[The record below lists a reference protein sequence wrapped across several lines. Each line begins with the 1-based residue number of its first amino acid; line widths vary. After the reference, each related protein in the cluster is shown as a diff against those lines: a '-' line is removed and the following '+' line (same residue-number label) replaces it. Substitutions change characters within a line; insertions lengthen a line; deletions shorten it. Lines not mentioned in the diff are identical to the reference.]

1 MINGIMKLFYTEVV
15 KNKMSK
21 LPNGQ
26 YEVND
31 QFKKVQGI
39 SIKIDKVLF
48 LVFKILIALVVLFVA
63 SKINIYFGIGMCL
76 VEISYLFYKKSLKTK
91 VEFEIENKYREV
103 LQKYFNYDDIHFT
116 FIGLNSFDTVFAD
129 IYIDYKDKLI
139 FNIDLH
145 YDYLM
150 YISKFNR
157 VNENLIKLVRE
168 DWESKY
174 GIL

>member
-1 MINGIMKLFYTEVV
+1 MRTLDEENAIARLYELLNLQKDVEEKFGSNGYNVFVFGSYLTTSYVEGK
-15 KNKMSK
+15 S
-21 LPNGQ
+21 
-26 YEVND
+26 D
-31 QFKKVQGI
+31 
-39 SIKIDKVLF
+39 ID
-48 LVFKILIALVVLFVA
+48 ILALVKRNDF
-63 SKINIYFGIGMCL
+63 NI
-76 VEISYLFYKKSLKTK
+76 
-91 VEFEIENKYREV
+91 EFEIENRYREV

-145 YDYLM
+145 YDFLM
-150 YISKFNR
+150 YINKFNR

>member
-1 MINGIMKLFYTEVV
+1 MRWKMEKLLS
-15 KNKMSK
+15 NLK
-21 LPNGQ
+21 LENNN
-26 YEVND
+26 ENL
-31 QFKKVQGI
+31 I
-39 SIKIDKVLF
+39 SLTLFGSYNTKYWFEGKSDID
-48 LVFKILIALVVLFVA
+48 ILALVKRNDF
-63 SKINIYFGIGMCL
+63 NI
-76 VEISYLFYKKSLKTK
+76 
-91 VEFEIENKYREV
+91 EFEIENRYREV

-145 YDYLM
+145 YDFLM
-150 YISKFNR
+150 YINKFNR

>member
-1 MINGIMKLFYTEVV
+1 MEKLLSNLKITNDNENLISLTLFGSYNTKYWFEGKSDIDILALIK
-15 KNKMSK
+15 KNDF
-21 LPNGQ
+21 N
-26 YEVND
+26 
-31 QFKKVQGI
+31 
-39 SIKIDKVLF
+39 
-48 LVFKILIALVVLFVA
+48 
-63 SKINIYFGIGMCL
+63 
-76 VEISYLFYKKSLKTK
+76 

-129 IYIDYKDKLI
+129 IYIDNKDKLI

>member
-1 MINGIMKLFYTEVV
+1 MEKLLSNLKIT
-15 KNKMSK
+15 
-21 LPNGQ
+21 
-26 YEVND
+26 ND
-31 QFKKVQGI
+31 NENLI
-39 SIKIDKVLF
+39 SLTLFGSYNTKYWFEGKSDID
-48 LVFKILIALVVLFVA
+48 ILALV
-63 SKINIYFGIGMCL
+63 
-76 VEISYLFYKKSLKTK
+76 KKNDFN
-91 VEFEIENKYREV
+91 VEFEIENRYREV

>member
-1 MINGIMKLFYTEVV
+1 MEKLLSNLKITNDNGNLISLTLFGSYNTKYWFEGKSDIDILALIK
-15 KNKMSK
+15 KNDF
-21 LPNGQ
+21 N
-26 YEVND
+26 
-31 QFKKVQGI
+31 
-39 SIKIDKVLF
+39 
-48 LVFKILIALVVLFVA
+48 
-63 SKINIYFGIGMCL
+63 
-76 VEISYLFYKKSLKTK
+76 

>member
-1 MINGIMKLFYTEVV
+1 MEKLLS
-15 KNKMSK
+15 NLK
-21 LPNGQ
+21 LSNNN
-26 YEVND
+26 ENL
-31 QFKKVQGI
+31 I
-39 SIKIDKVLF
+39 SLTLFGSYNTKHWFEGKSDID
-48 LVFKILIALVVLFVA
+48 ILALV
-63 SKINIYFGIGMCL
+63 
-76 VEISYLFYKKSLKTK
+76 KKNDFNS
-91 VEFEIENKYREV
+91 EFEIENRYREV

-139 FNIDLH
+139 FDIDLH
-145 YDYLM
+145 YDFLM

>member
-1 MINGIMKLFYTEVV
+1 MEKLLSNLKITNDNENLISLTLFGSYNTKHWFEGKSDIDILALIK
-15 KNKMSK
+15 KNDF
-21 LPNGQ
+21 N
-26 YEVND
+26 
-31 QFKKVQGI
+31 
-39 SIKIDKVLF
+39 
-48 LVFKILIALVVLFVA
+48 
-63 SKINIYFGIGMCL
+63 
-76 VEISYLFYKKSLKTK
+76 

-139 FNIDLH
+139 FDIDLH
-145 YDYLM
+145 YDFLM

>member
-1 MINGIMKLFYTEVV
+1 MEKLLSNLKITNDNENLISLTLFGSYNTKYWFEGKSDIDILALIK
-15 KNKMSK
+15 KN
-21 LPNGQ
+21 
-26 YEVND
+26 D
-31 QFKKVQGI
+31 FH
-39 SIKIDKVLF
+39 
-48 LVFKILIALVVLFVA
+48 
-63 SKINIYFGIGMCL
+63 
-76 VEISYLFYKKSLKTK
+76 

>member
-1 MINGIMKLFYTEVV
+1 MEKLLSNLKITNDNENLISLTLFGSYNTKYWFEGKSDIDILALIK
-15 KNKMSK
+15 KNDF
-21 LPNGQ
+21 N
-26 YEVND
+26 
-31 QFKKVQGI
+31 
-39 SIKIDKVLF
+39 
-48 LVFKILIALVVLFVA
+48 
-63 SKINIYFGIGMCL
+63 
-76 VEISYLFYKKSLKTK
+76 

-174 GIL
+174 CIL

>member
-63 SKINIYFGIGMCL
+63 SKINIYFGIGVFL
-76 VEISYLFYKKSLKTK
+76 TEIILYIEAGK
-91 VEFEIENKYREV
+91 VSR
-103 LQKYFNYDDIHFT
+103 
-116 FIGLNSFDTVFAD
+116 
-129 IYIDYKDKLI
+129 
-139 FNIDLH
+139 
-145 YDYLM
+145 
-150 YISKFNR
+150 
-157 VNENLIKLVRE
+157 
-168 DWESKY
+168 
-174 GIL
+174 

>member
-1 MINGIMKLFYTEVV
+1 MEKLLSNLKIT
-15 KNKMSK
+15 
-21 LPNGQ
+21 
-26 YEVND
+26 ND
-31 QFKKVQGI
+31 NENLI
-39 SIKIDKVLF
+39 SLTLFGSYNTKYWFEGKSDID
-48 LVFKILIALVVLFVA
+48 ILALV
-63 SKINIYFGIGMCL
+63 
-76 VEISYLFYKKSLKTK
+76 KKNDFN

-139 FNIDLH
+139 FNMDLH

-157 VNENLIKLVRE
+157 VNENLIKLVRG

-174 GIL
+174 GKL

>member
-1 MINGIMKLFYTEVV
+1 MEKLLSNLKITNDNENLISLTLFGSYNTKYWFEGKSDIDILALIK
-15 KNKMSK
+15 KNDF
-21 LPNGQ
+21 N
-26 YEVND
+26 
-31 QFKKVQGI
+31 
-39 SIKIDKVLF
+39 
-48 LVFKILIALVVLFVA
+48 
-63 SKINIYFGIGMCL
+63 
-76 VEISYLFYKKSLKTK
+76 

-103 LQKYFNYDDIHFT
+103 LQKYFNYHDIHFT

>member
-1 MINGIMKLFYTEVV
+1 MEKLLSNLKIT
-15 KNKMSK
+15 
-21 LPNGQ
+21 
-26 YEVND
+26 ND
-31 QFKKVQGI
+31 NENLI
-39 SIKIDKVLF
+39 SLTLFGSYNTKYWFEGKSDID
-48 LVFKILIALVVLFVA
+48 ILALV
-63 SKINIYFGIGMCL
+63 
-76 VEISYLFYKKSLKTK
+76 KKNDFN
-91 VEFEIENKYREV
+91 VEFEIENRYREV

-139 FNIDLH
+139 FNMDLH

-157 VNENLIKLVRE
+157 VNENLIKLVRG

-174 GIL
+174 GKL

>member
-1 MINGIMKLFYTEVV
+1 MRWKMEKLLS
-15 KNKMSK
+15 NLK
-21 LPNGQ
+21 LENNN
-26 YEVND
+26 E
-31 QFKKVQGI
+31 KLI
-39 SIKIDKVLF
+39 SLTLFGSYNTKYWFEGKSDID
-48 LVFKILIALVVLFVA
+48 ILALVKRNDF
-63 SKINIYFGIGMCL
+63 NI
-76 VEISYLFYKKSLKTK
+76 
-91 VEFEIENKYREV
+91 EFEIENRYREV

-145 YDYLM
+145 YDFLM
-150 YISKFNR
+150 YINKFNR

>member
-1 MINGIMKLFYTEVV
+1 MEKLLSNLKITNDNENLISLTLFGSYNTYWFEGKSDIDILALIK
-15 KNKMSK
+15 KNDF
-21 LPNGQ
+21 N
-26 YEVND
+26 
-31 QFKKVQGI
+31 
-39 SIKIDKVLF
+39 
-48 LVFKILIALVVLFVA
+48 
-63 SKINIYFGIGMCL
+63 
-76 VEISYLFYKKSLKTK
+76 

-157 VNENLIKLVRE
+157 VNENLIKLVRG

-174 GIL
+174 GKL

>member
-1 MINGIMKLFYTEVV
+1 MEKLLSNLKIT
-15 KNKMSK
+15 
-21 LPNGQ
+21 
-26 YEVND
+26 ND
-31 QFKKVQGI
+31 NENLI
-39 SIKIDKVLF
+39 SLTLFGSYNTKYWFEGKSDID
-48 LVFKILIALVVLFVA
+48 ILALV
-63 SKINIYFGIGMCL
+63 
-76 VEISYLFYKKSLKTK
+76 KKNDFN
-91 VEFEIENKYREV
+91 VEFEIENRYREV

-139 FNIDLH
+139 FNMDLH

>member
-1 MINGIMKLFYTEVV
+1 MEKLLSNLKITNDNENLISLTLFGSCNTKYWFEGKSDIDILALIK
-15 KNKMSK
+15 KNDF
-21 LPNGQ
+21 N
-26 YEVND
+26 
-31 QFKKVQGI
+31 
-39 SIKIDKVLF
+39 
-48 LVFKILIALVVLFVA
+48 
-63 SKINIYFGIGMCL
+63 
-76 VEISYLFYKKSLKTK
+76 

>member
-1 MINGIMKLFYTEVV
+1 MEKLLSNLKITNDNENLISLTLFGSYNTKYWFEGKSDIDILALIK
-15 KNKMSK
+15 KNDF
-21 LPNGQ
+21 N
-26 YEVND
+26 
-31 QFKKVQGI
+31 
-39 SIKIDKVLF
+39 
-48 LVFKILIALVVLFVA
+48 
-63 SKINIYFGIGMCL
+63 
-76 VEISYLFYKKSLKTK
+76 

-150 YISKFNR
+150 YIIKFNR

>member
-1 MINGIMKLFYTEVV
+1 MEKLLSNLKIT
-15 KNKMSK
+15 
-21 LPNGQ
+21 
-26 YEVND
+26 ND
-31 QFKKVQGI
+31 NENLI
-39 SIKIDKVLF
+39 SLTLFGSYNTKYWFEGKSDIDILALIKRNDF
-48 LVFKILIALVVLFVA
+48 
-63 SKINIYFGIGMCL
+63 N
-76 VEISYLFYKKSLKTK
+76 
-91 VEFEIENKYREV
+91 VEFEIENKYGEV

-139 FNIDLH
+139 FNMDLH

>member
-1 MINGIMKLFYTEVV
+1 MEKLLSNLKITNDNENLISLTLFGSYNTKYWFEGKSDIDILALIK
-15 KNKMSK
+15 KNDF
-21 LPNGQ
+21 N
-26 YEVND
+26 
-31 QFKKVQGI
+31 
-39 SIKIDKVLF
+39 
-48 LVFKILIALVVLFVA
+48 
-63 SKINIYFGIGMCL
+63 
-76 VEISYLFYKKSLKTK
+76 

-139 FNIDLH
+139 FDIDLH
-145 YDYLM
+145 YDFLM

>member
-1 MINGIMKLFYTEVV
+1 MEKLLS
-15 KNKMSK
+15 NLK
-21 LPNGQ
+21 LENNN
-26 YEVND
+26 ENL
-31 QFKKVQGI
+31 I
-39 SIKIDKVLF
+39 SLTLFGSYNTKYWFEGKSDID
-48 LVFKILIALVVLFVA
+48 ILALV
-63 SKINIYFGIGMCL
+63 
-76 VEISYLFYKKSLKTK
+76 KKNDFNS
-91 VEFEIENKYREV
+91 EFEIENRYREV

-145 YDYLM
+145 YDFLM
-150 YISKFNR
+150 YINKFNR

>member
-1 MINGIMKLFYTEVV
+1 MEKLLSNLKITNDNENLISLTLFGSYNTKYWFEGKSDIDILALIK
-15 KNKMSK
+15 KNDF
-21 LPNGQ
+21 N
-26 YEVND
+26 
-31 QFKKVQGI
+31 
-39 SIKIDKVLF
+39 
-48 LVFKILIALVVLFVA
+48 
-63 SKINIYFGIGMCL
+63 
-76 VEISYLFYKKSLKTK
+76 

-174 GIL
+174 GKL

>member
-1 MINGIMKLFYTEVV
+1 MEKLLSNLKIT
-15 KNKMSK
+15 
-21 LPNGQ
+21 
-26 YEVND
+26 ND
-31 QFKKVQGI
+31 NENLI
-39 SIKIDKVLF
+39 SLTLFGSYNTKYWFEGKSDIDILALIKRNDF
-48 LVFKILIALVVLFVA
+48 
-63 SKINIYFGIGMCL
+63 N
-76 VEISYLFYKKSLKTK
+76 

-139 FNIDLH
+139 FNMDLH
-145 YDYLM
+145 FDYLM
-150 YISKFNR
+150 YINKFNR

-174 GIL
+174 GKL